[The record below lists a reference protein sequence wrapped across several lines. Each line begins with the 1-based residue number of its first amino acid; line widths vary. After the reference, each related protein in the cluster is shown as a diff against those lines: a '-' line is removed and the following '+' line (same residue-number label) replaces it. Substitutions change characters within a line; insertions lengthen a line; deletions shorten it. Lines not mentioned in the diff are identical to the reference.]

1 MFFPHIDEMIKRNII
16 FNSIGII
23 GGEPF
28 LHSDITNFSNEIKS
42 RYKFAN
48 IMITTNG
55 FWLNRYK
62 EYNKLFSII
71 SRFIISIYEPIEK
84 SIGGRNKIIEIIKN
98 ISSSHPHIKFEVRGP
113 VNKFGEVQFSS
124 EPIKPTK
131 YCHWQSDCT
140 NLLPNG
146 RLARCGVGAYANKNP
161 NVTKEFLSDNKD
173 MFYDLTVDDGR
184 SFKEWKE
191 KYPLKACYFCNH
203 WQTNLKDWQNASK
216 KDIRKQFK
224 RLF

>member
-1 MFFPHIDEMIKRNII
+1 MIRRNI
-16 FNSIGII
+16 FFKSIGIL

-28 LHSDITNFSNEIKS
+28 LHSDIFGFTNQIKN
-42 RYKFAN
+42 RYKFAH

-55 FWLNRYK
+55 FWLKRYK
-62 EYNKLFSII
+62 EYHNLLSII
-71 SRFIISIYEPIEK
+71 SQLIVSIYQPIEQ
-84 SIGGRNKIIEIIKN
+84 SIGKKQIIK
-98 ISSSHPHIKFEVRGP
+98 ILDEIKERYPNLIIKKRGP

-124 EPIKPTK
+124 SPINPTK
-131 YCHWQSDCT
+131 YCHWQANCT

-161 NVTKEFLSDNKD
+161 NVTKEFLSDHRD

-191 KYPLKACYFCNH
+191 KYPLKACYFCSH